1 MRFIQSIEPI
11 KTESWKRFQYAQN
24 VQMTAQLN
32 FESQRGQQSRN
43 GDNSRKG
50 HERTIMDS
58 NGQKK
63 FSSESD
69 ISVAQEDSGI
79 T

>member
-1 MRFIQSIEPI
+1 MQSIEPI

-58 NGQKK
+58 NGEIKAFQVRAIFWWPRK
-63 FSSESD
+63 
-69 ISVAQEDSGI
+69 IQV
-79 T
+79 